1 MQPVSRSS
9 SRQPSTTP
17 NTQDQ
22 SPTARVVATALAI
35 LGGLIALGVA
45 ALVALVAAAVVL
57 QVLAWIIIMV
67 IA

>member
-17 NTQDQ
+17 NTEDQ

-35 LGGLIALGVA
+35 LGALIALGVA
-45 ALVALVAAAVVL
+45 VVVGLTIAAIVITSIAYLIMIVA
-57 QVLAWIIIMV
+57 
-67 IA
+67 